1 MRVTNHDRADRA
13 AQLLRLSAPRHEDA
27 VTTAIRVLEELRHWC
42 DRADLDFG
50 ELVDLSHVR
59 YLEHL
64 AEGAADE
71 PASRPAGGAER
82 PAA

>member
-1 MRVTNHDRADRA
+1 MTNRDRADRA

-27 VTTAIRVLEELRHWC
+27 VTTAIRVLEDVRHWC
-42 DRADLDFG
+42 DQADVDFR

-64 AEGAADE
+64 AEEATE
-71 PASRPAGGAER
+71 PTTLEAGGAER

>member
-13 AQLLRLSAPRHEDA
+13 AQLLRLSAPRREDA
-27 VTTAIRVLEELRHWC
+27 VTTAIRVLEDLRHWC
-42 DRADLDFG
+42 DGDEVDFQ
-50 ELVDLSHVR
+50 ELVELSHVR

-64 AEGAADE
+64 AEDATGSTAAGPDGAQ
-71 PASRPAGGAER
+71 R